1 MPVYFAAARSVAA
14 SPVARVLAK
23 RAVPQ
28 AANDEAG
35 NPLADATLRAALLHF
50 AEHGLGSAGAAHDRA
65 RRAFALGDIADGRRW
80 AAICSAFDR
89 RLASDFEAEGVPP
102 R

>member
-23 RAVPQ
+23 RALPQ
-28 AANDEAG
+28 AANDEASD
-35 NPLADATLRAALLHF
+35 PVADATLRAALLHF
-50 AEHGLGSAGAAHDRA
+50 AGHGLGSAGAAHEQA
-65 RRAFALGDIADGRRW
+65 RRAFVLGDTAAGREW
-80 AAICSAFDR
+80 AAICAAFDR
-89 RLASDFEAEGVPP
+89 RLASEFDRDVALP